1 MPVIRL
7 SFGKG
12 AKRKFFLSGIMGL
25 MLLTAVCYW
34 RYKLLG
40 LAMELMCFGGIW
52 SQQGQ
57 SPTCVGCDAPLG
69 SLLNLPVVCSQLVL
83 RGVVNAVKFRAFGS
97 CCIVTDGT
105 YIL

>member
-1 MPVIRL
+1 
-7 SFGKG
+7 
-12 AKRKFFLSGIMGL
+12 
-25 MLLTAVCYW
+25 ML
-34 RYKLLG
+34 
-40 LAMELMCFGGIW
+40 GGIW

-57 SPTCVGCDAPLG
+57 SPTCVHCDTPLG
-69 SLLNLPVVCSQLVL
+69 LLQSLPVERSQLVL